1 MSFDLLKKP
10 LVVCALITG
19 LGTVG
24 CGSDGDI
31 KVLTDNEPG
40 LSGEPSEIPPVADN
54 VEIVACPETGSGA
67 TDYKDGF
74 TMLINDPHEF
84 RERYLSSLPYKQS
97 EPPEVDFDSKS
108 VIAVHAGQRSSASQ
122 RVRIIEVNEG
132 DDAIDVTYQ
141 VVVPC
146 GGDDT
151 ALTYP
156 FCFVAIDKTDKA
168 VNFEEAPEIC
178 VER

>member
-1 MSFDLLKKP
+1 MSIDLLKKP
-10 LVVCALITG
+10 LVLPALLAA
-19 LGTVG
+19 LGTAG
-24 CGSDGDI
+24 CGGDGDI
-31 KVLTDNEPG
+31 EVLMDDKSD
-40 LSGEPSEIPPVADN
+40 LSRKPSELPPIADN

-84 RERYLSSLPYKQS
+84 RERYLSSLPYNQS

-108 VIAVHAGQRSSASQ
+108 VIAVHAGRRSSASQ
-122 RVRIIEVNEG
+122 RVRITELYEG
-132 DDAIDVTYQ
+132 SEAIDVTYQ

-156 FCFVAIDKTDKA
+156 FCFVSIDKTDKA